1 MLNQK
6 ASDVLELSR
15 LLENTPN
22 QTQYFTNKD
31 AGQGLMKIG
40 SNLVPF
46 VNKFPKDTQLY
57 KLMTSKPGEAI

>member
-1 MLNQK
+1 
-6 ASDVLELSR
+6 
-15 LLENTPN
+15 
-22 QTQYFTNKD
+22 
-31 AGQGLMKIG
+31 MKIG